1 MNKSFGILY
10 ILFNLKT
17 NDSGLMYEILN
28 SIKSVKHF
36 HPDIN
41 IIIYV
46 EKHPDYD
53 KSNTIPDEIKEYVKI
68 ITFSNEYKFKNDR
81 NISWMGH
88 NPGTGP
94 IGINRILCMI
104 DTPFEYTLHLDCD
117 TIINKPLNDL
127 IYNYKNDIY
136 LTLDNWWIYKNS
148 KVINELEENK
158 HNINSGVILY
168 KKTEHN
174 IKLFKKVIDL
184 IYNNNIAEQN
194 AITSIFVI
202 NKLYSDNIKYLDN
215 RYYNFRCENKRD
227 LPDTDDVIICHSH
240 GYLIHKYRF

>member
-17 NDSGLMYEILN
+17 NDSGIMYEILN

-68 ITFSNEYKFKNDR
+68 ITFSNEYKFNNDR

-88 NPGTGP
+88 KPGTGP

-117 TIINKPLNDL
+117 TRILNKLEYLINDCPEEL
-127 IYNYKNDIY
+127 Y
-136 LTLDNWWIYKNS
+136 LTYDNWWKIKDN
-148 KVINELEENK
+148 KLQNTAKHQNCINGGL
-158 HNINSGVILY
+158 ILY
-168 KKTEHN
+168 KKTNYN

-184 IYNNNIAEQN
+184 MCNNNIAEQN
-194 AITSIFVI
+194 AFTKI
-202 NKLYSDNIKYLDN
+202 IKDTNHKVEYLNN

-240 GYLIHKYRF
+240 GYLINKY

>member
-17 NDSGLMYEILN
+17 NDCGLMYELIN

-53 KSNTIPDEIKEYVKI
+53 KSNIIPDEIKEYVKI
-68 ITFSNEYKFKNDR
+68 ITFSNHYNNTVNREDY
-81 NISWMGH
+81 WMGF
-88 NPGTGP
+88 NGEGGAM
-94 IGINRILCMI
+94 GINEILCYL
-104 DTPFEYTLHLDCD
+104 DSPFEYTLYLDCD
-117 TIINKPLNDL
+117 TRILNKLDYLINDCSEDL
-127 IYNYKNDIY
+127 YF
-136 LTLDNWWIYKNS
+136 THDNWWKIKDN
-148 KVINELEENK
+148 KLQNTAKHQNCINGGLM
-158 HNINSGVILY
+158 LY
-168 KKTEHN
+168 KKTEN
-174 IKLFKKVIDL
+174 TKLFLNRVIQL
-184 IYNNNIAEQN
+184 INTTDYCVQN
-194 AITSIFVI
+194 AFTKIIIDTNHKVE
-202 NKLYSDNIKYLDN
+202 YLDN

-240 GYLIHKYRF
+240 GFLINKY